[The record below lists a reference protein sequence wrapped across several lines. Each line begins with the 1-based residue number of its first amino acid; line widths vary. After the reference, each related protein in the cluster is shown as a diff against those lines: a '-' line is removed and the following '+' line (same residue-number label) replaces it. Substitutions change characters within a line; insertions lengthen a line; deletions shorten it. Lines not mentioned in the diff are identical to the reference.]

1 MSENIYWGMN
11 EELRK
16 YANDKN
22 REIAA
27 KEAEKQTRIIEQAER
42 QKIQAM
48 YDIAKKQDL
57 AREQEKIEYNYRRN
71 QQIFDNIGF
80 SYDVVGTIYM
90 SLAYM
95 EKKFSI
101 LDELKDEN
109 KDLLDIKL
117 ESKENKDFI
126 ESDGGY
132 DKYEKFKNEFEEEYK
147 NNDIISK
154 YNSSQVE
161 LFGIMNKVEK
171 NKKRMK
177 LAQLLVIITLFF
189 LNSGFI
195 GIGLFCSYLIIMLLL
210 EVNWIRLNSK
220 ENKQSEINR
229 SYSDEYGELYDTYL
243 NNKISSLKSRY
254 ENLLGE
260 FQEFR
265 KNNYNKEVETAL
277 DLIGIIDKNILDES
291 IGTKEAYKRYFN
303 EFSGK
308 IKNLEYELE
317 EIPLW

>member
-254 ENLLGE
+254 ENLLE
-260 FQEFR
+260 DFQEFR
-265 KNNYNKEVETAL
+265 KNNYNKDVETAL

-303 EFSGK
+303 EFSEK
-308 IKNLEYELE
+308 IKNLEYEAE
-317 EIPLW
+317 EIPLF

>member
-303 EFSGK
+303 EFSEK